1 MALQRIRRRGYVG
14 ADHLPTTGEPMER
27 RGTPAFVAEL
37 VGTFMLVLFIVFA
50 VSVYAAPGGSP
61 DLVAIGLVH
70 TFALMMLVATLGG
83 ASGAHFNP
91 AVTLALLSIR
101 KVAAADAAVYIV
113 VQLAGGVLAVLVAKA
128 VIHNGAGDAVNFAAV
143 GVAKDILGGKALAG
157 FAVEFIGTFV
167 LMWAIMGAA
176 VNPASDKAWAPFV
189 IGGTLGFIVLAFA
202 PMTGAGFNP
211 ARAFGPALVSGE
223 FGSAGTFLLAYI
235 IAPVLG
241 AVAAATG
248 YTALI
253 LQDRLSLRPID
264 KLGSPE
270 A

>member
-1 MALQRIRRRGYVG
+1 
-14 ADHLPTTGEPMER
+14 MER
-27 RGTPAFVAEL
+27 RGTPAYVAEL
-37 VGTFMLVLFIVFA
+37 VGTFLLVLFIVLA
-50 VSVYAAPGGSP
+50 LAVYAGNPSVSP

-70 TFALMMLVATLGG
+70 AFGLMMLVATLGG

-91 AVTLALLSIR
+91 AVTVAVCTIR
-101 KVAAADAAVYIV
+101 KIAPVDAAIYIV

-128 VIHNGAGDAVNFAAV
+128 LIQNGSGDAVNFGAV
-143 GVAKDILGGKALAG
+143 GVSKDFLAG
-157 FAVEFIGTFV
+157 KGAAAFLGEFIGTFA

-176 VNPASDKAWAPFV
+176 VNPTSDKAWAPFI
-189 IGGTLGFIVLAFA
+189 IGATLGLAVMLLA

-211 ARAFGPALVSGE
+211 ARAFGPALISGE
-223 FGSAGTFLLAYI
+223 FGAAGTFLLAYI
-235 IAPVLG
+235 VAPVAA
-241 AVAAATG
+241 AVAAALA

-253 LQDRLSLRPID
+253 LEPPAGMRPVD